1 MASGCSR
8 LTASYCSRTGTGF
21 RVGLVEYLAAKLPGG
36 GVLDGHAADGPRLG
50 TKRRG
55 PDDHPVLPRPT
66 GGLPVLGPLDP
77 QLDGLFAPALSGVCR
92 NTPLCLEQN
101 VDPAFLLRRCHI
113 IRLPGGRRARSW

>member
-55 PDDHPVLPRPT
+55 PDDHAVLPRPT
-66 GGLPVLGPLDP
+66 GGLPLIRPLDKH
-77 QLDGLFAPALSGVCR
+77 LDGLAQPALVGIFR
-92 NTPLCLEQN
+92 NPPLCLEQN
-101 VDPAFLLRRCHI
+101 VDPAFLLGRCHI
-113 IRLPGGRRARSW
+113 IRLPGRRRARSW